1 MNLKQQQD
9 AAKRRY
15 EQYRFYL
22 DADKIVYQLMSILNI
37 PTTAYAL
44 GGSTAMIAYGLD
56 LNRMPHDIDVIV
68 YPGYNNI
75 INEALFNN
83 PFISRSDAKV
93 NMSYFRL
100 TVQAGG
106 INIDILE
113 SETIDTIHTGRR
125 CKVVSPNHLLKIK
138 TEWMRPKDLED
149 IALIEPLTNKDDE

>member
-22 DADKIVYQLMSILNI
+22 DADKIVYQLMDMLGI
-37 PTTAYAL
+37 PTAAYAIA
-44 GGSTAMIAYGLD
+44 GSTAMIAYGLD
-56 LNRMPHDIDVIV
+56 LNRMPHDIDIVV
-68 YPGYNNI
+68 YPGYNNV
-75 INEALFNN
+75 INEAIFNN

-93 NMSYFRL
+93 NMSYSRL

-125 CKVVSPNHLLKIK
+125 CKVVSPKHLYDVKMK
-138 TEWMRPKDLED
+138 WQREKDIQD
-149 IALIEPLTNKDDE
+149 IALIEPLINE